1 VKYFI
6 VFLMLSFFVMQGC
19 ANQGSNGVTAID
31 QEQLV
36 ATIVNLVEYVQEQRE
51 AEEKPDP
58 KPVTPPE
65 QPKPEEPKPEPE
77 KKPEIVTEPN
87 NVPGGSIALK
97 YYKPTNGDRWT
108 YYTYKRQPLLKVG
121 DQVKVTVG
129 TFTKTVKIVK
139 RPNGSIG
146 AEVPGLVIKNSDVGV
161 DRGIAVLIYA
171 SYKGPYRPAYITFIK
186 K

>member
-1 VKYFI
+1 MRI
-6 VFLMLSFFVMQGC
+6 IMLVVLLFFMSGC
-19 ANQGSNGVTAID
+19 AGQNSNIS
-31 QEQLV
+31 QEELVSTIVDLV
-36 ATIVNLVEYVQEQRE
+36 AYVQAQRE

-58 KPVTPPE
+58 EPPVPE
-65 QPKPEEPKPEPE
+65 QPQPEEPKPEPEPE

-108 YYTYKRQPLLKVG
+108 YYTRLRQPLLKVG
-121 DQVKVTVG
+121 DRVKVTVG

-171 SYKGPYRPAYITFIK
+171 SYPGPYRPAYITFLNR
-186 K
+186 